1 MTDNIIHLDIAS
13 LLILA
18 IILISQLSR
27 KMYKGST
34 NKFFIALIVL
44 TFLSGCA
51 DLWASLLDNISY
63 PDAGVRMLSHTIF
76 LLAYNSIPPFFLMY
90 VLSLSC
96 AWSKVTSRKI
106 TPILLIIP
114 YVVSIGFIIANFFN
128 GCIFTVENAIYKT
141 NSLSFI
147 PYCMAGIYIVVYTI
161 YMIRYRKLF
170 TFRKMLAMF
179 LMLPIMGAVVAVRLL
194 SPNTLVMVFAN
205 TMGLALISILI
216 QRPENTIDSFT
227 GLNIYNAYAD
237 DMKKNFM
244 IKNRMAVIMVN
255 TANYDSLY
263 KMLGYDKMME
273 LLRKISRRIL
283 DQNAAAKC
291 HGTVYYLD
299 RGRFRLAVN
308 SFNLGSA
315 DKAAELINDALR
327 KPVKIEKYDLN
338 LIPYVCLVKCPE
350 DITTFPSLMSF
361 GADFHTRL
369 PYNGEVIRADQSTVK
384 RMVSLLTDVDG
395 IIDRALANHGFHVYY
410 QPIYS
415 VEKKHFISAEALLR
429 LIDEKEGFISPDI
442 FIPAAEKSGA
452 IHKIGDFVL
461 EEVCRFIASD
471 EYRSLGLEYIEINLS
486 VSQCMRHGLSK
497 RILDVM
503 NKYGVSPDQVNLEI
517 TETAASYDQSVMSE
531 NLADLSAAGLSFS
544 LDDYGTGYSNMYRIA
559 ALPLKIVKLDKT
571 FVNNQTGKMWTIL
584 RNTIRMIKDLN
595 MEIVVEG
602 IETEEMLKKFSDLR
616 CDFIQGFYFSK
627 PIPQEDFVKFIQEH
641 N

>member
-1 MTDNIIHLDIAS
+1 MTDTIIHLDIAS

-34 NKFFIALIVL
+34 NIFFIALIIL
-44 TFLSGCA
+44 TFLSSCM
-51 DLWASLLDNISY
+51 DIWAALLDNIGY
-63 PDAGVRMLSHTIF
+63 PDAGVRILSHSLF
-76 LLAYNSIPPFFLMY
+76 LMFYNSIPPFFLMY

-96 AWSKVTSRKI
+96 AWAKVTSHKI
-106 TPILLIIP
+106 TQILLIIP
-114 YVVSIGFIIANFFN
+114 YLASIGLIIVN
-128 GCIFTVENAIYKT
+128 IFTGFIFSIEDGIYRV
-141 NSLSFI
+141 NSLSFLLFL
-147 PYCMAGIYIVVYTI
+147 MAGIYIVAYTAYI
-161 YMIRYRKLF
+161 IRYRKLF
-170 TFRKMLAMF
+170 TFRKILAMF
-179 LMLPIMGAVVAVRLL
+179 LMIPITALIVAVRLIY
-194 SPNTLVMVFAN
+194 PNTLVMVFAN
-205 TMGLALISILI
+205 TMCLSLISILI
-216 QRPENTIDSFT
+216 QRPENTIDSIT

-237 DMKKNFM
+237 DMKKNYM
-244 IKNRMAVIMVN
+244 INNRTAVIMVN

-273 LLRKISRRIL
+273 LLQKIARRIL
-283 DQNAAAKC
+283 DQNGAAKC
-291 HGTVYYLD
+291 YGTAYYLD
-299 RGRFRLAVN
+299 RGHFRLVVN
-308 SFNLGSA
+308 SFFLDSA

-327 KPVKIEKYDLN
+327 KPVKIGKYDLN

-369 PYNGEVIRADQSTVK
+369 PYNGEVIRADQSTIK
-384 RMVSLLTDVDG
+384 RMMSLLTDVDG

-415 VEKKHFISAEALLR
+415 VEKKRFISAEALLR
-429 LIDEKEGFISPDI
+429 LTDEKGGFISPEI

-461 EEVCRFIASD
+461 DEVCRFIASD
-471 EYRSLGLEYIEINLS
+471 EYRSLGMEYIEINLS

-627 PIPQEDFVKFIQEH
+627 PIPQEDFVKFIQKH

>member
-1 MTDNIIHLDIAS
+1 MTDNLIHLDIAS

-34 NKFFIALIVL
+34 NKFFIALIIL
-44 TFLSGCA
+44 TFLSSCM
-51 DLWASLLDNISY
+51 DIWASLLDNISY
-63 PDAGVRMLSHTIF
+63 PDVGVRMLSHTVF
-76 LLAYNSIPPFFLMY
+76 LLFYNSIPPFFLMY

-96 AWSKVTSRKI
+96 AWAKVTSHKI
-106 TPILLIIP
+106 TPILLSIP
-114 YVVSIGFIIANFFN
+114 YFASIGLIIVNIFN
-128 GCIFTVENAIYKT
+128 GCIFSIEDGIYKI
-141 NSLSFI
+141 NSLSFLL
-147 PYCMAGIYIVVYTI
+147 YSMAGIYIVVYTI

-179 LMLPIMGAVVAVRLL
+179 LMLPIMGVVVAVKFVA
-194 SPNTLVMVFAN
+194 PNTLVMVFAN

-216 QRPENTIDSFT
+216 QRPENIIDSFT

-237 DMKKNFM
+237 DMKKNYM
-244 IKNRMAVIMVN
+244 INNRMAVIMVN

-263 KMLGYDKMME
+263 KMLGYDKMM
-273 LLRKISRRIL
+273 LLLQKIAKRIL

-291 HGTVYYLD
+291 YGIAYYLD
-299 RGRFRLAVN
+299 RGRFRLVVN

-315 DKAAELINDALR
+315 GKAAELINDALH
-327 KPVKIEKYDLN
+327 KPVKIDKFELN

-350 DITTFPSLMSF
+350 DIPTFPSLMSF

-369 PYNGEVIRADQSTVK
+369 PYNSEVIRADESTVK

-395 IIDRALANHGFHVYY
+395 IIDRAFANHGFHVYY

-415 VEKKHFISAEALLR
+415 VEKKRFVSAEALLR

-497 RILDVM
+497 MILEVM

-531 NLADLSAAGLSFS
+531 NLSDLSAAVLSFS

-584 RNTIRMIKDLN
+584 QNTIRMIKDLN

-602 IETEEMLKKFSDLR
+602 IETEEMLKKFSDMR